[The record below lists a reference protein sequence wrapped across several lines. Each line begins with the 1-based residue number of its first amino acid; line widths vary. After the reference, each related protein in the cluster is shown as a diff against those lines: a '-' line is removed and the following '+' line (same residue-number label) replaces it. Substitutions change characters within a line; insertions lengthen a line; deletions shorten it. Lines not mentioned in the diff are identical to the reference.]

1 MPAVY
6 PTVVIVQQLVEI
18 AAHLRQLLQ
27 STEKAITFFSQDP
40 GLAARRDCSHNHQE
54 SPSNTENDAHGQT
67 IANSATFCAQW
78 GDKTC
83 YLGDTLPFWLL
94 ERLAR
99 RPNRLF
105 RYDILLQDV
114 WKSRRSK
121 EAVRS
126 VIKVLRQKLRAAGM
140 DDLAEAIDGDTAH
153 HYGLMLDGHF
163 RRLPTGFTQVPTTV
177 SHSTMPQ
184 Y

>member
-1 MPAVY
+1 MLSVNRTA
-6 PTVVIVQQLVEI
+6 TIVQQVVEF
-18 AAHLRQLLQ
+18 AAHLRQMLQ
-27 STEKAITFFSQDP
+27 WAEKTLTCLSEGA
-40 GLAARRDCSHNHQE
+40 GLTAQCECFHDHQK

-67 IANSATFCAQW
+67 IANSTTFCAQW

-83 YLGDTLPFWLL
+83 YLGDTLPFLLL

-114 WKSRRSK
+114 WKCKRSK

-126 VIKVLRQKLRAAGM
+126 VVKVLRQKLRAAGM
-140 DDLAEAIDGDTAH
+140 EDLAEAIDGTTAQ
-153 HYGLMLDGHF
+153 HYGLMIDGHF
-163 RRLPTGFTQVPTTV
+163 RRLPTGFTQVPTAV

-184 Y
+184 